1 MSESDQVTSYKYNY
15 EQTLDWAN
23 REPDLK
29 EDGTTFLYVFG
40 GIAFLFLFAAL
51 LLFST
56 NGRKG
61 RTLTNN
67 TNSDDLQDSKIEELV
82 LETDATSSDTAVE
95 FDLVED
101 LKKDKNIKNPA
112 K

>member
-1 MSESDQVTSYKYNY
+1 MSEGEQVTSYKYNY

-56 NGRKG
+56 NGRKSKASA
-61 RTLTNN
+61 NN
-67 TNSDDLQDSKIEELV
+67 IDNEDFQDNKIEELV

-101 LKKDKNIKNPA
+101 LKKDKKVKEPA